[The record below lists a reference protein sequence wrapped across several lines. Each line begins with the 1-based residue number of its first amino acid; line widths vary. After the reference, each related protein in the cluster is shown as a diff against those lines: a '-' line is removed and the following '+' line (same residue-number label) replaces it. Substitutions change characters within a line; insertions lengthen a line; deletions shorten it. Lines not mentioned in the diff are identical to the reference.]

1 MKKFLKLIAAVVTC
15 AIFFLPLRAMAA
27 DAWAV
32 AAQAAGIWAIY
43 QSTLNSMNKLS
54 NDVNAQ
60 MAARHQ
66 DIAKNGTAKNPR
78 DVKLVNEIMT
88 KLINSGVYELK
99 VNSLPFVWNIN
110 NSEKVNASCYPM
122 DYVSINLGLL
132 QNMNYDEN
140 KIAAVLAHEMTH
152 GIEQHAAKIYASAI
166 AQQLGAVMIGANV
179 DSNTRPGTRS
189 NVDWGKLGGMVGYS
203 IAKSIVAPAEYAA
216 DEGGF
221 YLMAS
226 AGFNPGGGAAAM
238 ARMDYYFRYETRDFL
253 EFDAHDKSSDQTFS
267 DHPDTENREAKLA
280 DLLTEY
286 SCGHIMVKKADRAY
300 KVFIDGIEI
309 YRDSYKDAADNA
321 YYFAG
326 GLARA
331 FHDYKTVEEWNFRT
345 GAGGST
351 DFLTD
356 DKVFKQ
362 TKEIAFLENIGAQIQ
377 TLVTA
382 AYQNDYKRQKYLDA
396 EKKRLDKWQKIK
408 FDALNAKTNL
418 AKQLRINADAYNDY
432 GQGELALK
440 EIARALSAKNQDD
453 IPECLA
459 IRGRAK
465 AICGDFDGALKDCND
480 ALAQDSKNLFNFL
493 NRADVY
499 HMRGEIELAL
509 KDIDTALKM
518 DSEIWVSYRLRGDIF
533 DETGDTAKAEENY
546 RRCYE
551 LTNKNPRSIP
561 EKYLEKIDAD
571 AFKKLKDKTKD
582 EDSADKQNY
591 NSLNVNNLS
600 R

>member
-1 MKKFLKLIAAVVTC
+1 MKKFNKLIAAVVTF
-15 AIFFLPLRAMAA
+15 AIFFLPLKAMAA

-43 QSTLNSMNKLS
+43 QSTLKSMLKFG

-60 MAARHQ
+60 MAARRQ
-66 DIAKNGTAKNPR
+66 DIEKNGTAKNPR
-78 DVKLVNEIMT
+78 DVQLVDDIMT

-99 VNSLPFVWNIN
+99 ANSLPFIWNVN
-110 NSEKVNASCYPM
+110 NSDKFNASCYPM

-132 QNMNYDEN
+132 KNMNYDEN

-179 DSNTRPGTRS
+179 ESNSKPGTGG
-189 NVDWGKLGGMVGYS
+189 NVDWSKLGGMVGYS
-203 IAKSIVAPAEYAA
+203 IAKSIITPAEYAA

-221 YLMAS
+221 YLMTS

-238 ARMDYYFRYETRDFL
+238 ARMDYYFRFETRDFL
-253 EFDAHDKSSDQTFS
+253 EFDAHDKPSEQTFS
-267 DHPDTENREAKLA
+267 DHPDTEKREEKLA
-280 DLLTEY
+280 QLMTDY
-286 SCGHIMVKKADRAY
+286 SCGHVMVKKADRAY
-300 KVFIDGIEI
+300 KVFIDGAEI
-309 YRDSYKDAADNA
+309 YRASYDNAADKA

-331 FHDYKTVEEWNFRT
+331 FHDYNTVDGWNFRT
-345 GAGGST
+345 GAGNSI
-351 DFLTD
+351 DFLND
-356 DKVFKQ
+356 DNVFKQ
-362 TKEIAFLENIGAQIQ
+362 VREIAFLENIGARIKSA
-377 TLVTA
+377 VTA
-382 AYQNDYKRQKYLDA
+382 AYQNDFKRQQYLDA
-396 EKKRLDKWQKIK
+396 EKKRLDAWKKIK
-408 FDALNAKTNL
+408 AEALAAKKSY
-418 AKQLRINADAYNDY
+418 AEQLRINADTYNDY

-440 EIARALSAKNQDD
+440 EIQRAIEAKNQNDLA
-453 IPECLA
+453 ECLA

-480 ALAQDSKNLFNFL
+480 AIAQDSKNLFNFL

-499 HMRGEIELAL
+499 HMRGEIEQAL
-509 KDIDTALKM
+509 KDIDTAVQIN
-518 DSEIWVSYRLRGDIF
+518 SEIWVSYKLRGDIL
-533 DETGDTAKAEENY
+533 DETGDTANAEENY

-551 LTNKNPRSIP
+551 LTKKSPRSIP

-571 AFKKLKDKTKD
+571 AYKKLTKKDD
-582 EDSADKQNY
+582 DKAE
-591 NSLNVNNLS
+591 NSD
-600 R
+600 

>member
-1 MKKFLKLIAAVVTC
+1 MKKFTKLIAAVVTC

-27 DAWAV
+27 DAWAI
-32 AAQAAGIWAIY
+32 AAQAAGVWAIY
-43 QSTLNSMNKLS
+43 QSTLKSMLRFG

-66 DIAKNGTAKNPR
+66 DMEKNGTAKNPR
-78 DVKLVNEIMT
+78 DVQFVNEIMT
-88 KLINSGVYELK
+88 RLINSGVYELR
-99 VNSLPFVWNIN
+99 VNSLPFVWNVN
-110 NSEKVNASCYPM
+110 NSEKFNASCYPM

-132 QNMNYDEN
+132 KNLNYDEN

-152 GIEQHAAKIYASAI
+152 GIEQHSAKIYANAV
-166 AQQLGAVMIGANV
+166 AQQIGAVMIGANI
-179 DSNTRPGTRS
+179 DNGRSEDRRPNGR
-189 NVDWGKLGGMVGYS
+189 NIDWSKLGGMVGYS
-203 IAKSIVAPAEYAA
+203 IAKNVIVPAEYAA

-221 YLMAS
+221 YLMTS

-253 EFDAHDKSSDQTFS
+253 EFDAHDKPSEQTFS
-267 DHPDTENREAKLA
+267 DHPDTENREKKLSQ
-280 DLLTEY
+280 LLTDY
-286 SCGHIMVKKADRAY
+286 SCGHIMVHKADRAY
-300 KVFIDGIEI
+300 KVFIDGMEI
-309 YRDSYKDAADNA
+309 YRASYDNAADKA

-345 GAGGST
+345 GKGGT
-351 DFLTD
+351 VDFLND

-362 TKEIAFLENIGAQIQ
+362 LKEIAFLENIGAKIQ
-377 TLVTA
+377 AYVTA
-382 AYQNDYKRQKYLDA
+382 AYKNEFNRQKYLDA
-396 EKKRLDKWQKIK
+396 ENKRLAMWQKIK
-408 FDALNAKTNL
+408 SDALHAKTNS
-418 AKQLRINADAYNDY
+418 AKQLRINADLYNDY

-440 EIARALSAKNQDD
+440 QIARAIESKNQDD
-453 IPECLA
+453 LPECLA

-480 ALAQDSKNLFNFL
+480 AVAQDSKNLYNFL

-518 DSEIWVSYRLRGDIF
+518 DSEIWVSYKLRGDIF
-533 DETGDTAKAEENY
+533 DETGDTAKAEESY

-551 LTNKNPRSIP
+551 LTEKNPRVIP

-571 AFKKLKDKTKD
+571 AYKKIQSKNKTPETAK
-582 EDSADKQNY
+582 
-591 NSLNVNNLS
+591 
-600 R
+600 

>member
-1 MKKFLKLIAAVVTC
+1 MKKFNKLIAAVVTF
-15 AIFFLPLRAMAA
+15 AIFFLPLKAMAA

-43 QSTLNSMNKLS
+43 QSTLKSMLKFG

-60 MAARHQ
+60 MAARRQ
-66 DIAKNGTAKNPR
+66 DIEKNGTAKNPR
-78 DVKLVNEIMT
+78 DVQLVDDIMT

-99 VNSLPFVWNIN
+99 ANSLPFIWNVN
-110 NSEKVNASCYPM
+110 NSDKFNASCYPM

-132 QNMNYDEN
+132 KNMNYDEN

-179 DSNTRPGTRS
+179 ESNSKPGTGG
-189 NVDWGKLGGMVGYS
+189 NVDWSKLGGMVGYS
-203 IAKSIVAPAEYAA
+203 IAKSIITPAEYAA

-221 YLMAS
+221 YLMTS

-238 ARMDYYFRYETRDFL
+238 ARMDYYFRFETRDFL
-253 EFDAHDKSSDQTFS
+253 EFDAHDKPSEQTFS
-267 DHPDTENREAKLA
+267 DHPDTEKREEKLA
-280 DLLTEY
+280 QLMTDY
-286 SCGHIMVKKADRAY
+286 SCGHVMVKKADRAY
-300 KVFIDGIEI
+300 KVFIDGAEI
-309 YRDSYKDAADNA
+309 YRASYDNAADKA

-331 FHDYKTVEEWNFRT
+331 FHDYNTVDGWNFRT
-345 GAGGST
+345 GAGNSI
-351 DFLTD
+351 DFLND

-362 TKEIAFLENIGAQIQ
+362 VREIAFLENIGARIKSA
-377 TLVTA
+377 VTA
-382 AYQNDYKRQKYLDA
+382 AYQNDFKRQQYLDA
-396 EKKRLDKWQKIK
+396 EKKRLDAWKKIK
-408 FDALNAKTNL
+408 AEALAAKKSY
-418 AKQLRINADAYNDY
+418 AEQLRINADTYNDY

-440 EIARALSAKNQDD
+440 EIQRAMEAKNQNDLA
-453 IPECLA
+453 ECLA

-480 ALAQDSKNLFNFL
+480 AIAQDSKNLFNFL

-499 HMRGEIELAL
+499 HMRGEIEQAL
-509 KDIDTALKM
+509 NDIDTAVKIN
-518 DSEIWVSYRLRGDIF
+518 SEIWVSYKLRGDIL
-533 DETGDTAKAEENY
+533 DETGDTANAEENY

-551 LTNKNPRSIP
+551 LTKKSPRSIP

-571 AFKKLKDKTKD
+571 AYKKLTKKDD
-582 EDSADKQNY
+582 DNAE
-591 NSLNVNNLS
+591 NSD
-600 R
+600 